1 MIVADAMLRETR
13 EAHADFVRHGVS
25 LLVTVTC
32 TGALALATSDP
43 SWLQAAPSAETPIEL
58 MLQEWTP
65 AEEPA
70 PPPAPPPQA
79 ATPPEPHSPAPS
91 STPAPAPALAP
102 TPTATP
108 EPSATTAT
116 TTAAAAT
123 PATAPPEPPAARAPA
138 PAATPAAP
146 RAEPPRQIS
155 ASVEAEFIARV
166 RALLNASKR
175 YPTGREA
182 SLQRP
187 QGKVRVWFTLARNGG
202 LLDSGLQDS
211 SNSLLLDNAA
221 LATVRRA
228 AFAAFPAEAWAGQ
241 EQHRF
246 SAELEFVAPGA

>member
-25 LLVTVTC
+25 LLVTVAC
-32 TGALALATSDP
+32 TAALAVATSRP
-43 SWLQAAPSAETPIEL
+43 LWPAAAPSATTPMEL
-58 MLQEWTP
+58 VLQEWTP
-65 AEEPA
+65 PEEPA
-70 PPPAPPPQA
+70 PPPAPPTLA
-79 ATPPEPHSPAPS
+79 SPPEPRQTVHTTAPSQAPTPAPS
-91 STPAPAPALAP
+91 
-102 TPTATP
+102 ATP
-108 EPSATTAT
+108 EPAATAPAT
-116 TTAAAAT
+116 TTAAAA
-123 PATAPPEPPAARAPA
+123 PATAPTESPVARPP
-138 PAATPAAP
+138 TPTPPPTP
-146 RAEPPRQIS
+146 RAEPVRAAS
-155 ASVEAEFIARV
+155 AGVEAEFIARV